1 MQRWRF
7 AFGRR
12 WFGYLAFAIL
22 FAIACVLLSQWQFA
36 RREEALEEIA
46 KVEQNYDAEPV
57 ALGSVLPDTE
67 AFEDGEEWTPVEM
80 TGTYLHN
87 EQLLVRSRPYGGR
100 PGFEVLTPLRLSD
113 GTTFIV
119 DRGWVPTGE
128 TQDSPDFVPAAP
140 EGEVTVVARLKPEEP
155 NLPGRSAPEGQ
166 VSTINLDT
174 VSQLVGGDVYT
185 GAYGLLESESPAPAD
200 PRPAAGLKP
209 DSDEGPHLSY
219 AFQWLV
225 FALFGFFGLGYA
237 LRTEYRLL
245 NADDPEEQQRA
256 AERERKARAKPRSDD
271 EIEDEIVSA
280 ALR

>member
-12 WFGYLAFAIL
+12 WFGYLAFAII

-36 RREEALEEIA
+36 RRDEALAEIA

-57 ALGSVLPDTE
+57 ALQSVLADTA
-67 AFEDGEEWTPVEM
+67 AFEDAQEWTPVEM
-80 TGTYLHN
+80 TGTYLVD

-100 PGFEVLTPLRLSD
+100 PGFEVLTPLLLED

-128 TQDSPDFVPAAP
+128 EQDSPDFVPAAP
-140 EGEVTVVARLKPEEP
+140 AGEVTVVARLKPPEP
-155 NLPGRSAPEGQ
+155 NLRGRSAPEGQ

-174 VSQLVGGDVYT
+174 VSALVGGDVYT
-185 GAYGLLESESPAPAD
+185 GAYGLMDTESPAPVDA
-200 PRPAAGLKP
+200 RPFAALKP

-237 LRTEYRLL
+237 LRTEYRIL
-245 NADDPEEQQRA
+245 NADDPEEQERA
-256 AERERKARAKPRSDD
+256 AERERKARAKPRSDN
-271 EIEDEIVSA
+271 EIEDELVNA